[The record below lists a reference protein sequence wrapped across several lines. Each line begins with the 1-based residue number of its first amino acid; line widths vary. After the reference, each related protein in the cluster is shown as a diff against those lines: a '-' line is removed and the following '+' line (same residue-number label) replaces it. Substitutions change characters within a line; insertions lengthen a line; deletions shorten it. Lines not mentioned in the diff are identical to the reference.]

1 MFQDRLMLKIILLK
15 FLIAALAGWVILNL
29 L

>member
-1 MFQDRLMLKIILLK
+1 MQTFMLKIILLK
-15 FLIAALAGWVILNL
+15 FLIAALSGWVILNL